1 MRVLAVI
8 CSIIMPG
15 FGQLFNR
22 QYVKALIFLLIE
34 LGLNSTI
41 HLNRIIRLDMLGHDE
56 KICQAASLEIA
67 HFYPGFYVMNVWDAF
82 ASARAHPPDS
92 RAIVFFQVAGLA
104 GTLCVIFSELIPNP
118 VVTSG
123 FLMIGIILTGSFI
136 FNKSSRPLSPVTG
149 DGLRE

>member
-22 QYVKALIFLLIE
+22 QYVKALILLLIE

-56 KICQAASLEIA
+56 KIFQSASMEIA
-67 HFYPGFYVMNVWDAF
+67 HFYPGFYVMSVWDAF
-82 ASARAHPPDS
+82 ASARPYPPDS
-92 RAIVFFQVAGLA
+92 RAIIFFQVAGLT

-136 FNKSSRPLSPVTG
+136 FNKSSRPLSPVPG